1 MAENFFEKAGSFAGD
16 AAIDTEAD
24 GFINNAI
31 DGVAAH
37 VPGGD
42 RFDAMAKT
50 GVDLAANNAINA
62 EVSKIEGMFGHHDA
76 APAAP
81 ASEDDAAAT
90 GDDALTAADDSQN

>member
-1 MAENFFEKAGSFAGD
+1 MAENFFEKAGAFAGD
-16 AAIDTEAD
+16 AAIDTAAD

-37 VPGGD
+37 VPGGET
-42 RFDAMAKT
+42 FDAMAKT

-62 EVSKIEGMFGHHDA
+62 EVAKLGGMFGHHDA

-81 ASEDDAAAT
+81 DASDAPADDA
-90 GDDALTAADDSQN
+90 QN